1 MAAVAAGDYSSESS
15 ACRAGPAHVCARH
28 GGDDGGRG
36 SSCLRKD
43 SSWTL
48 DAIEDWTGSPTRSS
62 TRLTLRS
69 SGEGSGNDVV
79 GTSSPYGRVKT
90 TADPSIATPSLIAGR
105 GIDHRNI

>member
-1 MAAVAAGDYSSESS
+1 MPEEGLVVDLGRHRGLDWES
-15 ACRAGPAHVCARH
+15 
-28 GGDDGGRG
+28 DQ
-36 SSCLRKD
+36 KFD
-43 SSWTL
+43 SSY
-48 DAIEDWTGSPTRSS
+48 A
-62 TRLTLRS
+62 S